1 MLIIG
6 LTGGIGS
13 GKSAAS
19 ALFEGFGVH
28 VVDADVVARE
38 VVEPGMPALGRITT
52 HFGQNIL
59 EADGS
64 LNRSRLR
71 EIIFAD
77 SEAKKWLEELLHP
90 IIRNEIIKQLQQARS
105 PYAILVSPLL
115 FETDQHKLC
124 TRSLLIDAPERL
136 QIERASKRDSSND
149 DAIKRI
155 IASQMSRQMK
165 QQRANDIILNDGDE
179 AHLKAMIDSQHRIY
193 LDLANKLK

>member
-38 VVEPGMPALGRITT
+38 VVEPGMPALERITT

-136 QIERASKRDSSND
+136 QKSVQKV
-149 DAIKRI
+149 
-155 IASQMSRQMK
+155 
-165 QQRANDIILNDGDE
+165 
-179 AHLKAMIDSQHRIY
+179 
-193 LDLANKLK
+193 